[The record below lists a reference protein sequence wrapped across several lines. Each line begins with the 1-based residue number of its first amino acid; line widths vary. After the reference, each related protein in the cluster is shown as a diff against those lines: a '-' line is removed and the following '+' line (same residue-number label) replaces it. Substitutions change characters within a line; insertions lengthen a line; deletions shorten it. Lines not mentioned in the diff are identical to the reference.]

1 MKINNELIK
10 LFDKYEKKEYNRG
23 DIIFSTNEECNKI
36 GIILKGHI
44 IITSITYQEKE
55 ETISSLY
62 ENEVF
67 GNFLIFSSHP
77 FYLGDIIADKKST
90 IVFITKNELLYL
102 MKNNNIFMNEF
113 LKEMSDN
120 AIDIKQQNKLLA
132 HKNIK
137 DRILYYFNT
146 LSAKQ
151 NSKTII
157 VPSITKLALKLSLP
171 RPSVSRELTNLV
183 NEGLIMKVK
192 NIITLQY

>member
-1 MKINNELIK
+1 
-10 LFDKYEKKEYNRG
+10 
-23 DIIFSTNEECNKI
+23 
-36 GIILKGHI
+36 
-44 IITSITYQEKE
+44 
-55 ETISSLY
+55 
-62 ENEVF
+62 
-67 GNFLIFSSHP
+67 
-77 FYLGDIIADKKST
+77 
-90 IVFITKNELLYL
+90 
-102 MKNNNIFMNEF
+102 
-113 LKEMSDN
+113 MSDN